1 MKPKIEFNNL
11 NDLQKELE
19 HGNNLV
25 DYFLVIGIDKEYI
38 FSDFLYNNDITKLN
52 EIIKPSI
59 LSKFPNFDKEN
70 ISIDNSII
78 DYCFPNGYQIS
89 ESNSFIKQ
97 ESFSIVVDNS
107 DNTAN
112 FTNFAYKYISCLVFY
127 ENIESYYNIYKKLKE
142 GLSEPIEVDGNSE
155 SIYNIIYINLY

>member
-1 MKPKIEFNNL
+1 MKPKIEFHNL
-11 NDLQKELE
+11 NALQKDLE

-25 DYFLVIGIDKEYI
+25 DYFLVIGIGKEYI
-38 FSDFLYNNDITKLN
+38 FRDFLYNNDITKLN

-59 LSKFPNFDKEN
+59 LSTFPNFDKEN

-127 ENIESYYNIYKKLKE
+127 ENIESYYNIYKNLKE

-155 SIYNIIYINLY
+155 SIYNIIYLNLY

>member
-1 MKPKIEFNNL
+1 MKPKIEFHNL
-11 NDLQKELE
+11 NALQKDLE